1 MVLQSLALRI
11 TKGSCLLDLRPP
23 AKCFLWK
30 DTRQMEPLAALQ
42 VYDVS
47 PNDLLTF
54 KRIRSHAERIPEV
67 TKSYDA

>member
-47 PNDLLTF
+47 PN
-54 KRIRSHAERIPEV
+54 
-67 TKSYDA
+67 TKVQGDSGL